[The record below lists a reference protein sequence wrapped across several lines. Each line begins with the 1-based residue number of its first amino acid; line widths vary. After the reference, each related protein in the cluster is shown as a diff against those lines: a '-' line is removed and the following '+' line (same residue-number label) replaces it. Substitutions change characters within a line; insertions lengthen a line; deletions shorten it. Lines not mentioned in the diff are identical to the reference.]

1 MRVDALRFT
10 SRLVAEREADN
21 RMRSHQKRLRC
32 IERGSSSTRLAS
44 EPHRATDALARHAAA
59 TRRVAE
65 AREQRISTENR
76 MLEERRRALGCA
88 ASRERERERQLCSN
102 RARAEGAAAR
112 ERKAARAA
120 LAEENERLRQRLGR
134 VRPSFSR
141 P

>member
-21 RMRSHQKRLRC
+21 RMRLHQKRLRC

-59 TRRVAE
+59 TRRAAE

-88 ASRERERERQLCSN
+88 ALRERERERQLCSN
-102 RARAEGAAAR
+102 RARAEGGGR
-112 ERKAARAA
+112 ARAEGGESGA
-120 LAEENERLRQRLGR
+120 GR
-134 VRPSFSR
+134 GE
-141 P
+141 